1 MVLEPRVRLFITVKL
16 EHTMLEL
23 VDEPDDPPPELPLTN
38 AVPFCVRVPVKLI
51 LENEAVLRDARLL
64 KAAIDP

>member
-1 MVLEPRVRLFITVKL
+1 MTVKL

-23 VDEPDDPPPELPLTN
+23 VDEPDDPPPSLDPLTN

-51 LENEAVLRDARLL
+51 FENEAVLRDVRLL
-64 KAAIDP
+64 KAALNA